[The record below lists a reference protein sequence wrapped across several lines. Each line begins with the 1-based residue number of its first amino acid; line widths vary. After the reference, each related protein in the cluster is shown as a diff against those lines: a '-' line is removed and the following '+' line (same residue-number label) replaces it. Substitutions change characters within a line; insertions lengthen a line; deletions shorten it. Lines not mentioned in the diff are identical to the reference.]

1 MSLSQIPHQIDID
14 NESSIVTCNTP
25 LYILINILLKNA
37 KSRIGDYILQ

>member
-14 NESSIVTCNTP
+14 NESSIVYNTP
-25 LYILINILLKNA
+25 FYILINILFKNA